1 MTLTTAQIDRA
12 CGVLLATAAGDAL
25 GAPYEFQPARG
36 PEKTVAM
43 VGGGGFGWAAGEWTD
58 DTSMAIAIAEVA
70 ATGVD
75 LRDQSAQDVIVER
88 WHGWSKTATDVGTQ
102 TRSIL
107 SYVGSHNGW
116 ASPARYAALQM
127 HERGG
132 RTGGNGALMRTAP
145 VALAYLDDEDALV
158 TAARQISALTHY
170 DPDARDACVLWCS
183 AIRHAVLTGELNVRF
198 GLRLL
203 DAESR
208 ETWSARLDVAEA
220 SRPPDIRHNGWVV
233 AALQAAWSAI
243 AMTDT
248 GEGLRAEHL
257 TRGLDAAVRA
267 GDDTDTVAA
276 IAGGLLG
283 ATYGASAVPG
293 KWRRLLHGW
302 PGVGSRDLVALTNR
316 IIGADR
322 EFPRPVEPAIAVRH
336 PYDEDVWLGNA
347 AALLAPPAGVDA
359 IVSTCRVHDDDLPA
373 GVEQIDVRLIDREDV
388 EANPNL
394 DFVLTDT
401 VEVIDRLRREGRTV
415 LVHCHGAYSRTPT
428 VGALYGARLGHVS
441 GTEALADVL
450 QVLPAAN
457 PNRGFRSALNRLAP

>member
-1 MTLTTAQIDRA
+1 
-12 CGVLLATAAGDAL
+12 
-25 GAPYEFQPARG
+25 
-36 PEKTVAM
+36 
-43 VGGGGFGWAAGEWTD
+43 
-58 DTSMAIAIAEVA
+58 
-70 ATGVD
+70 
-75 LRDQSAQDVIVER
+75 
-88 WHGWSKTATDVGTQ
+88 
-102 TRSIL
+102 
-107 SYVGSHNGW
+107 
-116 ASPARYAALQM
+116 
-127 HERGG
+127 
-132 RTGGNGALMRTAP
+132 
-145 VALAYLDDEDALV
+145 
-158 TAARQISALTHY
+158 
-170 DPDARDACVLWCS
+170 
-183 AIRHAVLTGELNVRF
+183 
-198 GLRLL
+198 LRLL

-373 GVEQIDVRLIDREDV
+373 EVEQIDVRLIDREDV

-428 VGALYGARLGHVS
+428 VGALYGARVGHVS

-450 QVLPAAN
+450 QVLPDAN